1 MMEDD
6 LRRSAVERAYR
17 DHVDHV
23 YRVAYAIVRDQE
35 AARDVT
41 HDAFARAYE
50 RWEQYDANRSLV
62 AWLHGIVANAALDA
76 VRRRRVRE
84 RAVAGLGRAAVAAA
98 NPGSGDPASDHLR
111 RRIVDA
117 GLASLRPEARAAVVL
132 RHYYGYDYAEI
143 ASFLRTSSGNVGSL
157 LSRAHAELRRALA
170 AEDAAAALDGAADD
184 PADDPPDDPG
194 DVRVAASGRPA
205 GRSQR

>member
-1 MMEDD
+1 MEDD
-6 LRRSAVERAYR
+6 LRRSAVDRAYR
-17 DHVDHV
+17 DHADHV
-23 YRVAYAIVRDQE
+23 YRIAYAIVRDQE

-62 AWLHGIVANAALDA
+62 AWLHGIVSNAALDA

-84 RAVAGLGRAAVAAA
+84 RAVAGLGRAAAAGA
-98 NPGSGDPASDHLR
+98 DPALGDPAGDHVR

-117 GLASLRPEARAAVVL
+117 GLVGLRPEARAAVVL

-143 ASFLRTSSGNVGSL
+143 ASFLRTSPGNVGSL
-157 LSRAHAELRRALA
+157 LSRAHAELRRVLA
-170 AEDAAAALDGAADD
+170 ADDAAALDDAADD
-184 PADDPPDDPG
+184 FPDDPG

-205 GRSQR
+205 GRSPR